1 MAKSKPKDNALAQNR
16 KARHDY
22 NILETYEAGIA
33 LTGTEIKS
41 VRASRI
47 NLKDG
52 FAQIKNGEVW
62 LMNVHIS
69 LYDQGNIFNHDPLRT
84 RKLLLNKREILKYEQ
99 KVIKEGYTIV
109 PTKLYLKNG
118 KAKVEIALGK
128 GKKLFDKRETI
139 KKRDDERNIAKAL
152 KRD

>member
-52 FAQIKNGEVW
+52 FAQVKNGEVW

-69 LYDQGNIFNHDPLRT
+69 LYDQGNIFNHDPLRN
-84 RKLLLNKREILKYEQ
+84 RKLLLHKKEIKHLSEETQ
-99 KVIKEGYTIV
+99 KKE
-109 PTKLYLKNG
+109 L
-118 KAKVEIALGK
+118 
-128 GKKLFDKRETI
+128 R
-139 KKRDDERNIAKAL
+139 
-152 KRD
+152 